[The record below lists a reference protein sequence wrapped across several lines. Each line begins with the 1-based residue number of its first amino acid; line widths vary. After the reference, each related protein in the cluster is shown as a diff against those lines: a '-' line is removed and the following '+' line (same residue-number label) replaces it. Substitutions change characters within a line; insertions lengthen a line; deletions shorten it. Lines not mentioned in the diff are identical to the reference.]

1 MRYRQEGAMS
11 PDEQSPENPGQ
22 PGAAGAGIPDA
33 LAALEGLVNRPTS
46 AHVAVFEQMHA
57 ALTDALSSIDGV

>member
-11 PDEQSPENPGQ
+11 PDEQSPENPGH
-22 PGAAGAGIPDA
+22 PTGAGIPAA
-33 LAALEGLVNRPTS
+33 LAALEGLDNRPTA
-46 AHVAVFEQMHA
+46 AHVAVFEQMHT